1 MTGIG
6 RNLLVLS
13 AVALLSACGL
23 FGDDDEELEPAE
35 LIDFETKVPV
45 KRLWSTKVGAD
56 AEFLRVA
63 LRPVGDGNRIY
74 AASVNGNV
82 VALDP
87 ESGKQVWRNKLDI
100 GLSSGPGVGEDLV
113 VVVAADGYV
122 VALAAA
128 DGAERW
134 RTYVAGESLA
144 TPLVYEDYVVIQ
156 TVDNKLT
163 ALSAYDGAERW
174 SMEQSTPALT
184 MRGSTSPAQV
194 GQSVVTG
201 FDNGRVMA
209 INLESGDVE
218 WDSMLAPPSGRSDLD
233 RLSDIDG
240 DIAVVGQ
247 DIYASGYQGRIASL
261 AAESGQ
267 VLWARELSTYA
278 GVSADWNNVYSTLQN
293 GELVALNRRSG
304 TEIWR
309 QNALLRREPTAP
321 VSFRMTVAVGDL
333 EGYLHFFSNVDGE
346 PVARVRTGKSA
357 IVSTPLVMADRLYVQ
372 SDNGRVTAW
381 IIVEPKREQR
391 SAPDIAES
399 DEEGA

>member
-1 MTGIG
+1 MTTTG
-6 RNLLVLS
+6 RNLLALS
-13 AVALLSACGL
+13 AALLLCACGL
-23 FGDDDEELEPAE
+23 FGDDDKELEPAE

-45 KRLWSTKVGAD
+45 KRLWSTKVGSD

-87 ESGKQVWRNKLDI
+87 EKGKQVWRNKLGI
-100 GLSSGPGVGEDLV
+100 GLSSGPGVGEGLV

-122 VALAAA
+122 VALSAE
-128 DGAERW
+128 DGTEQW
-134 RTYVAGESLA
+134 RAYISGESLA
-144 TPLVYEDYVVIQ
+144 TPLVNDEYVVIQ

-163 ALSAYDGAERW
+163 ALSVFDGSERW
-174 SMEQSTPALT
+174 TLEQSTPALT
-184 MRGSTSPAQV
+184 MRGSTSPMQV
-194 GQSVVTG
+194 GQSIVTG

-209 INLESGDVE
+209 INMETGDVE

-278 GVSADWNNVYSTLQN
+278 GVTADWNNVYSTLQN

-304 TEIWR
+304 AELWR
-309 QNALLRREPTAP
+309 QNALLRREPTVP
-321 VSFRMTVAVGDL
+321 VSFRNTVVVGDL
-333 EGYLHFFSNVDGE
+333 DGYLHFFSNVDGE
-346 PVARVRTGKSA
+346 PAARVRGGKSA

-372 SDNGRVTAW
+372 SDDGSVSAW
-381 IIVEPKREQR
+381 IIVEPKPDPRR
-391 SAPDIAES
+391 APDIAES
-399 DEEGA
+399 EDEGD

>member
-1 MTGIG
+1 VTTIG
-6 RNLLVLS
+6 RNLLALS
-13 AVALLSACGL
+13 AVLLLSACGL

-87 ESGKQVWRNKLDI
+87 EKGKQVWRNKLGI
-100 GLSSGPGVGEDLV
+100 GLSSGPGVGEGLV
-113 VVVAADGYV
+113 AVVAADGYV
-122 VALAAA
+122 VALSAE
-128 DGAERW
+128 DGTEQW
-134 RTYVAGESLA
+134 RAYISGESLA
-144 TPLVYEDYVVIQ
+144 TPLVNDEYVVVQ

-163 ALSAYDGAERW
+163 ALSVFDGSERW
-174 SMEQSTPALT
+174 TLEQSTPALT
-184 MRGSTSPAQV
+184 MRGSTSPMQV
-194 GQSVVTG
+194 GQSIVTG

-209 INLESGDVE
+209 INMETGDVE

-267 VLWARELSTYA
+267 VLWARELST
-278 GVSADWNNVYSTLQN
+278 
-293 GELVALNRRSG
+293 
-304 TEIWR
+304 
-309 QNALLRREPTAP
+309 
-321 VSFRMTVAVGDL
+321 
-333 EGYLHFFSNVDGE
+333 
-346 PVARVRTGKSA
+346 
-357 IVSTPLVMADRLYVQ
+357 
-372 SDNGRVTAW
+372 
-381 IIVEPKREQR
+381 
-391 SAPDIAES
+391 
-399 DEEGA
+399 

>member
-1 MTGIG
+1 MTTIG
-6 RNLLVLS
+6 RNLLALS
-13 AVALLSACGL
+13 AVLLLSACGL

-45 KRLWSTKVGAD
+45 KRLWSTKVGSD

-87 ESGKQVWRNKLDI
+87 EKGKQVWRNKLGI
-100 GLSSGPGVGEDLV
+100 GLSSGPGVGEGLV
-113 VVVAADGYV
+113 AVVAADGYV
-122 VALAAA
+122 VALSAE
-128 DGAERW
+128 DGTEQW
-134 RTYVAGESLA
+134 RAYISGESLA
-144 TPLVYEDYVVIQ
+144 TPLVNDEYVVVQ

-163 ALSAYDGAERW
+163 ALSVFDGSERW
-174 SMEQSTPALT
+174 TLEQSTPALT
-184 MRGSTSPAQV
+184 MRGSTSPMQV
-194 GQSVVTG
+194 GQSIVTG

-209 INLESGDVE
+209 INMETGDVE

-278 GVSADWNNVYSTLQN
+278 GVTADWNNVYSTLQN

-304 TEIWR
+304 AELWR

-321 VSFRMTVAVGDL
+321 VSFRTTVVVGDL

-346 PVARVRTGKSA
+346 PAARVRGGKSA

-372 SDNGRVTAW
+372 SDDGSVSAW
-381 IIVEPKREQR
+381 IIVEPKPDPRR
-391 SAPDIAES
+391 APDIAES
-399 DEEGA
+399 EDEGA

>member
-1 MTGIG
+1 MTPLG
-6 RNLLVLS
+6 RNLLALS
-13 AVALLSACGL
+13 AALMLSACGL

-35 LIDFETKVPV
+35 LIDFEAKVKI
-45 KRLWSTKVGAD
+45 KRLWKTKIGAD

-63 LRPVGDGNRIY
+63 LRPMGDGNRIY
-74 AASVNGNV
+74 AASVNGIV

-87 ESGKQVWRNKLDI
+87 ESGKQVWRNKLGI
-100 GLSSGPGVGEDLV
+100 SLSSGPGVGEGLV
-113 VVVAADGYV
+113 VVVAADGDV
-122 VALAAA
+122 VALSTE
-128 DGAERW
+128 DGTERW
-134 RTYVAGESLA
+134 RAYISGESLA
-144 TPLVYEDYVVIQ
+144 TPLVYEEWVIVQ

-163 ALSAYDGAERW
+163 ALSVFDGADRW
-174 SMEQSTPALT
+174 TVEQSTPALT
-184 MRGSTSPAQV
+184 MRGSTSPMQV
-194 GQSVVTG
+194 GQTVVTG

-209 INLESGDVE
+209 IDLSSGDVE

-267 VLWARELSTYA
+267 VLWAREISTYE
-278 GVSADWNNVYSTLQN
+278 GVSADWNNVYSTLDN

-309 QNALLRREPTAP
+309 QNALLRREPTVP
-321 VSFRMTVAVGDL
+321 MSFRTTVAVGDL

-346 PVARVRTGKSA
+346 PVARVRAGKSA
-357 IVSTPLVMADRLYVQ
+357 IVTTPVVMADRLYVQ
-372 SDNGRVTAW
+372 SDDGSISAW
-381 IIVEPKREQR
+381 YVVEPKRDDR
-391 SAPDIAES
+391 RAPDIAEE
-399 DEEGA
+399 DDEGA

>member
-1 MTGIG
+1 VTALG
-6 RNLLVLS
+6 RNLLAVS
-13 AVALLSACGL
+13 AALLLAACGL

-45 KRLWSTKVGAD
+45 KRLWSTKIGAD

-63 LRPVGDGNRIY
+63 LRPMGDGNRIY

-87 ESGKQVWRNKLDI
+87 ENGKQVWRNKLGID
-100 GLSSGPGVGEDLV
+100 LSSGPGVGENLV

-122 VALAAA
+122 VALAAD
-128 DGAERW
+128 DGTERW
-134 RTYVAGESLA
+134 RAYISGESLA
-144 TPLVYEDYVVIQ
+144 TPLVYEEYVVVQ
-156 TVDNKLT
+156 SVDNKLT
-163 ALSAYDGAERW
+163 ALSAFDGAERW
-174 SMEQSTPALT
+174 SIEQSTPALT
-184 MRGSTSPAQV
+184 MRGSTSPMQV
-194 GQSVVTG
+194 GQAVVTG

-209 INLESGDVE
+209 INLSTGDLE

-267 VLWARELSTYA
+267 VLWMREVSTYE
-278 GVSADWNNVYSTLQN
+278 GVSADWNNVYSTLDN
-293 GELVALNRRSG
+293 GELIALNRRSG
-304 TEIWR
+304 TELWR
-309 QNALLRREPTAP
+309 QSALLRREPTVP
-321 VSFRMTVAVGDL
+321 VSFRTTVAVGDL

-346 PVARVRTGKSA
+346 PVARVRAGKSA

-372 SDNGRVTAW
+372 SDDGKVTAW
-381 IIVEPKREQR
+381 YIVEPKRDDR

>member
-1 MTGIG
+1 MTPLG
-6 RNLLVLS
+6 RNLLALS
-13 AVALLSACGL
+13 AAVMLSACGL

-35 LIDFETKVPV
+35 LIDFEAKVKI
-45 KRLWSTKVGAD
+45 KRLWKTKIGAD

-63 LRPVGDGNRIY
+63 LRPMGDGNRIY
-74 AASVNGNV
+74 AASVNGIV

-87 ESGKQVWRNKLDI
+87 ESGKQVWRNKLGI
-100 GLSSGPGVGEDLV
+100 SLSSGPGVGEGLV
-113 VVVAADGYV
+113 VVVAADGDV
-122 VALAAA
+122 VALSTE
-128 DGAERW
+128 DGTERW
-134 RTYVAGESLA
+134 RAYISGESLA
-144 TPLVYEDYVVIQ
+144 TPLVYEEWVIVQ

-163 ALSAYDGAERW
+163 ALSVFDGADRW
-174 SMEQSTPALT
+174 TVEQSTPALT
-184 MRGSTSPAQV
+184 MRGSTSPMQV
-194 GQSVVTG
+194 GQTVVTG

-209 INLESGDVE
+209 IDLSSGDVE

-267 VLWARELSTYA
+267 VLWAREISTYE
-278 GVSADWNNVYSTLQN
+278 GVSADWNNVYSTLDN

-309 QNALLRREPTAP
+309 QNALLRREPTVP
-321 VSFRMTVAVGDL
+321 MSFRTTVAVGDL

-346 PVARVRTGKSA
+346 PVARVRAGKSA
-357 IVSTPLVMADRLYVQ
+357 IVTTPVVMADRLYVQ
-372 SDNGRVTAW
+372 SDDGSISAW
-381 IIVEPKREQR
+381 YVVEPKRDDR
-391 SAPDIAES
+391 RAPDTAEGD
-399 DEEGA
+399 DESA